1 MPLPFFL
8 FAFSSYVAQAFGS
21 WAVTTP
27 ERLWSVKDS
36 CVVIPCT
43 FSYPS
48 DVAVQNGITA
58 IWYKDNAGQ
67 KALVYHS
74 ATPGSVEGRFQGRT
88 ELLGDPLQRNCT
100 LLLRGVTTADAGKY
114 TFRFE
119 ISEGNRWS
127 DQKGVVLTVT
137 DSVDIPTIA
146 SPDDL
151 REGMEVSLS
160 CSSPYT
166 CPYDSI
172 SMRWL
177 GYDTMTSLVSKTL
190 QLDTAASLRKQTLTT
205 SLSWK
210 DHNRELSCEVSVGE
224 QVATGRITLNV
235 KHPPKGVKVSLNP
248 SSKNIRV
255 GDEASLTCTV
265 DSSNP
270 EVTAYR
276 WFKDGVSCGSE
287 PLKAISSA
295 AREDYGL
302 YHCEAENSM
311 GTGVAEG
318 VTLYVFSA
326 VLSTSPSSSVR
337 EGETVTL
344 TCDVPGEDKQ
354 EIHYSWYKNNI
365 WIKEGSA
372 RILVF
377 HEVSVG
383 DTGYYS
389 CKVQNDKGSETSQ
402 AIGLSVFYPPR
413 APSLSLFQETQEGQ
427 LAIIYCTVDSNPQSA
442 LSLYRDKR
450 LIATTSSHSAPSQRI
465 SISTTRNSLK
475 LEIQKVVPEDQGEY
489 QCVASNAY
497 GNATTARFF
506 GAQTARVVASPS
518 QELPEGERVTLTCMS
533 TLGLG
538 DGTTYTWYKNAKW
551 LQEGLES
558 SLVFPALASGDAGT
572 FHCVARN
579 EKASSTSPALT
590 LRVLYAPKQPA
601 LRSFLETQGGHLGVI
616 QCTVDSE
623 PASEITLRKGD
634 TLIGSTTIA
643 HSSADPRVS
652 VIQSYN
658 TLKVTIKDVRLEDEG
673 EYLCSAQNRYG
684 QSTASMDFTAE
695 TARITISPFS
705 EVREGEAVQLSCE
718 VSSDN
723 TTSSNYTWYKDG
735 LPLPEVH
742 GDSLEFQQVS
752 RGDSGNYR
760 CQVENEKASKSS
772 TAATL
777 SVLYPPGKPWA
788 SVFAETE
795 RGRVAIFQC
804 SVDSNPPAQL
814 VLYKGGEV
822 VASSSSANSAASQ
835 RVSITATPNAMRVEM
850 RNIEPQD
857 EGSYNITATNTYGS
871 SSRLVYFRV
880 QTARVLASPS
890 PELLEGE
897 ALTLSCD
904 VMGSAPKE
912 STFSWYKNSK
922 RLQESDAST
931 LTFKAITSSD
941 AGSYH
946 CKAHMLDEAS
956 TSVSPA
962 ISITVFY
969 PPRKPQVTSFLQ
981 TQGRQVA
988 VIHCSTQSEPQS
1000 QLAIYKGGELLAST
1014 INSGTVAPNP
1024 RFGVSASYN
1033 SLRVEISHV
1042 VMEDEGEYFCFAGNV
1057 HGNASSSVTFIAETA
1072 RIWIS
1077 SPDVLEGNAVNL
1089 TCAADSNT
1097 AGDPHYTWYKNNRWY
1112 AEDASNM
1119 LSIPHATVA
1128 DAGSYYCT
1136 VKNQERVRNSSLGTL
1151 NVLYPPRNAWV
1162 KSFLETQKGML
1173 AIIVCSV
1180 ESNPGSVLS
1189 LLRGSEVLASSSFQA
1204 SRAPNHRLSAA
1215 ASPNS
1220 LRLEIKDVSLD
1231 DEGMYECVASNGIGN
1246 TSASLDFTVATTRV
1260 VIKPVSEVRE
1270 GDRVSLVCEDRS
1282 SPSTAVYTWYK
1293 NSRWLS
1299 EGPAPSL
1306 IFQAV
1311 ATSDV
1316 GSYSCQVQ
1324 NERGTRKSPPA
1335 ALRVLYAPK
1344 KPSLTSFL
1352 ETQSGSQAII
1362 ECTVESHPPSDVT
1375 LYRGGVI
1382 LASSSSFGTLPTQR
1396 LVVHSAHNALKIE
1409 IKDLRL
1415 EDNGQYRCSAK
1426 NTYGETT
1433 ASMRFNV
1440 ENARVTI
1447 EPSPDVQEGAMAN
1460 MTCVVVSQAVGEMN
1474 YTWYKN
1480 SKWLQRGPERSLLLV
1495 GVARD
1500 DAGSYHCQAEGR
1512 TGTVTSALVILNVL
1526 YAPSTPAISA
1536 YLDNQNGKVGII
1548 DCKVDSHPR
1557 SLLALYKGDQLLADT
1572 NRSHAAAGLRFA
1584 MFPSYNSLKVEIR
1597 DVTPEDSGRYVCQA
1611 GNPFGKTTSTVDF
1624 SAETLSDLHLF
1635 KILAGVFFALTC
1647 AALLCGLA
1655 LGMQTYWTR
1664 INEECKRWKQQKN
1677 KKAEAAAGPENREET
1692 VQLSEQNPGTPLAGR
1707 FCLSYRKLRAKTDIP
1722 PQEEPSEQSCTSA
1735 L

>member
-27 ERLWSVKDS
+27 EHLWSVKDS

-48 DVAVQNGITA
+48 DVAVPNGITA
-58 IWYKDNAGQ
+58 IWYKENTGQ

-74 ATPGSVEGRFQGRT
+74 ATPGSVEGGFQGRT

-119 ISEGNRWS
+119 ISERNRWS
-127 DQKGVVLTVT
+127 DQKGVDLTVT
-137 DSVDIPTIA
+137 DSVNIPTIA

-151 REGMEVSLS
+151 REGMEVSFS

-177 GYDTMTSLVSKTL
+177 GYDTTTSLVSKTL

-287 PLKAISSA
+287 PLKTISTA

-302 YHCEAENSM
+302 YHCEAENSV

-326 VLSTSPSSSVR
+326 VLSISPSSSVR

-365 WIKEGSA
+365 WMKEGSA

-427 LAIIYCTVDSNPQSA
+427 LAIIYCTVDSNPQST

-518 QELPEGERVTLTCMS
+518 QELPEGERVTLTCIS
-533 TLGLG
+533 TLELG

-551 LQEGLES
+551 LQEGVES
-558 SLVFPALASGDAGT
+558 SLVFAALASGDAGT

-579 EKASSTSPALT
+579 EKGSSTSPAIT

-601 LRSFLETQGGHLGVI
+601 LRSFLETRGGHLGVI
-616 QCTVDSE
+616 HCTVDSE

-652 VIQSYN
+652 VIQAYN
-658 TLKVTIKDVRLEDEG
+658 TLKVTIKGVRLEDEG

-695 TARITISPFS
+695 TARITVSPS
-705 EVREGEAVQLSCE
+705 SAVREGEAVQLSCK

-735 LPLPEVH
+735 LPLPEAH
-742 GDSLEFQQVS
+742 GDFLKFQRVS

-760 CQVENEKASKSS
+760 CQVENEKARKSS

-777 SVLYPPGKPWA
+777 SVLYPPGKPQA

-835 RVSITATPNAMRVEM
+835 RVSITAAPNAMRVEM
-850 RNIEPQD
+850 TGIEPQD
-857 EGSYNITATNTYGS
+857 EGSYNVTATNAYGS
-871 SSRLVYFRV
+871 SSRLLYFRV

-904 VMGSAPKE
+904 VMGSAPEE
-912 STFSWYKNSK
+912 STFSWYKNGK

-1000 QLAIYKGGELLAST
+1000 ELAVYKGGELLAST
-1014 INSGTVAPNP
+1014 INSGMVAPNP
-1024 RFGVSASYN
+1024 RVGVSTSYN

-1077 SPDVLEGNAVNL
+1077 PPDVLEGNAVNL
-1089 TCAADSNT
+1089 TCAADSNA

-1119 LSIPHATVA
+1119 LSLPHATVA

-1180 ESNPGSVLS
+1180 ESNPWSVLS
-1189 LLRGSEVLASSSFQA
+1189 LLRGSKVLASSSFQA

-1220 LRLEIKDVSLD
+1220 LRLEIKDVGLD
-1231 DEGMYECVASNGIGN
+1231 DEGMYECLASNGIGK
-1246 TSASLDFTVATTRV
+1246 TSASLDFTVA
-1260 VIKPVSEVRE
+1260 SE
-1270 GDRVSLVCEDRS
+1270 
-1282 SPSTAVYTWYK
+1282 
-1293 NSRWLS
+1293 
-1299 EGPAPSL
+1299 
-1306 IFQAV
+1306 
-1311 ATSDV
+1311 
-1316 GSYSCQVQ
+1316 
-1324 NERGTRKSPPA
+1324 
-1335 ALRVLYAPK
+1335 
-1344 KPSLTSFL
+1344 
-1352 ETQSGSQAII
+1352 
-1362 ECTVESHPPSDVT
+1362 
-1375 LYRGGVI
+1375 
-1382 LASSSSFGTLPTQR
+1382 
-1396 LVVHSAHNALKIE
+1396 
-1409 IKDLRL
+1409 
-1415 EDNGQYRCSAK
+1415 
-1426 NTYGETT
+1426 
-1433 ASMRFNV
+1433 
-1440 ENARVTI
+1440 
-1447 EPSPDVQEGAMAN
+1447 
-1460 MTCVVVSQAVGEMN
+1460 
-1474 YTWYKN
+1474 
-1480 SKWLQRGPERSLLLV
+1480 
-1495 GVARD
+1495 
-1500 DAGSYHCQAEGR
+1500 
-1512 TGTVTSALVILNVL
+1512 
-1526 YAPSTPAISA
+1526 
-1536 YLDNQNGKVGII
+1536 
-1548 DCKVDSHPR
+1548 
-1557 SLLALYKGDQLLADT
+1557 
-1572 NRSHAAAGLRFA
+1572 
-1584 MFPSYNSLKVEIR
+1584 
-1597 DVTPEDSGRYVCQA
+1597 
-1611 GNPFGKTTSTVDF
+1611 
-1624 SAETLSDLHLF
+1624 
-1635 KILAGVFFALTC
+1635 
-1647 AALLCGLA
+1647 
-1655 LGMQTYWTR
+1655 
-1664 INEECKRWKQQKN
+1664 
-1677 KKAEAAAGPENREET
+1677 
-1692 VQLSEQNPGTPLAGR
+1692 
-1707 FCLSYRKLRAKTDIP
+1707 
-1722 PQEEPSEQSCTSA
+1722 
-1735 L
+1735 

>member
-1 MPLPFFL
+1 MALPFL
-8 FAFSSYVAQAFGS
+8 LLAMSSYVPQAFGS
-21 WAVTTP
+21 WGVTAP
-27 ERLWSVKDS
+27 EHLRSVKDS
-36 CVVIPCT
+36 CVFIPCT

-48 DVAVQNGITA
+48 NVAVPNGITA
-58 IWYKDNAGQ
+58 IWYKDYTGQ
-67 KALVYHS
+67 KAVVYHS
-74 ATPGSVEGRFQGRT
+74 ATPSSMEGQFQGRT

-127 DQKGVVLTVT
+127 DPKGVELTVT
-137 DSVDIPTIA
+137 DSADIPTIA
-146 SPDDL
+146 SPDNL
-151 REGMEVSLS
+151 HEGMEVSFS

-166 CPYDSI
+166 CPYDNI

-177 GYDTMTSLVSKTL
+177 GYDTATSLVSGTL

-287 PLKAISSA
+287 PVKTIGSA

-302 YHCEAENSM
+302 YHCEAENSV

-326 VLSTSPSSSVR
+326 VLSISPSSSVR

-389 CKVQNDKGSETSQ
+389 CKVQNDKGSEISQ

-475 LEIQKVVPEDQGEY
+475 LEIQKVVPEDEGEY
-489 QCVASNAY
+489 RCVASNAY
-497 GNATTARFF
+497 GNATAARFF

-518 QELPEGERVTLTCMS
+518 EELPKGERVTLTCVS
-533 TLGLG
+533 ALGPG

-551 LQEGLES
+551 LQEGVES

-579 EKASSTSPALT
+579 EKGSSTSPAII
-590 LRVLYAPKQPA
+590 LRVLYPPTQPV

-623 PASEITLRKGD
+623 PASEIALHKGG
-634 TLIGSTTIA
+634 TLIGSTSIT
-643 HSSADPRVS
+643 HTSSDPRVS

-658 TLKVTIKDVRLEDEG
+658 TLKVTIKGVRLEDEG

-705 EVREGEAVQLSCE
+705 AVREGEAVQLSCE
-718 VSSDN
+718 VNSDN
-723 TTSSNYTWYKDG
+723 TTSSNYTWYRDG
-735 LPLPEVH
+735 LPLPEAR

-752 RGDSGNYR
+752 RGDSGIYR

-772 TAATL
+772 AAATL
-777 SVLYPPGKPWA
+777 SVLYPPGKPQA
-788 SVFAETE
+788 SVFMETE

-822 VASSSSANSAASQ
+822 VASSRSANSAASQ
-835 RVSITATPNAMRVEM
+835 RVSITAAPNAMRVEM
-850 RNIEPQD
+850 RGIEPQD
-857 EGSYNITATNTYGS
+857 EGSYNITATNAYGS
-871 SSRLVYFRV
+871 SSRLLYFRV
-880 QTARVLASPS
+880 QTARVLATPS

-904 VMGSAPKE
+904 VMGPAPE
-912 STFSWYKNSK
+912 DSTFSWYKNSK
-922 RLQESDAST
+922 RLPESNAAT

-946 CKAHMLDEAS
+946 CKAHVLDEAS
-956 TSVSPA
+956 TSISPA

-988 VIHCSTQSEPQS
+988 VVHCSTQSEPQS

-1014 INSGTVAPNP
+1014 INSGINP
-1024 RFGVSASYN
+1024 RVGVSASYN
-1033 SLRVEISHV
+1033 SLRLEISHV

-1057 HGNASSSVTFIAETA
+1057 HGNASSSVVFIAETA

-1077 SPDVLEGNAVNL
+1077 PPDVLEGNAVNL
-1089 TCAADSNT
+1089 TCAVDSNT

-1112 AEDASNM
+1112 AEGASNI
-1119 LSIPHATVA
+1119 LSLPHATVA
-1128 DAGSYYCT
+1128 DAGSYYCA

-1180 ESNPGSVLS
+1180 ESNPWSVLS

-1204 SRAPNHRLSAA
+1204 SRAPNHRLSTA

-1220 LRLEIKDVSLD
+1220 LRLEVKDVSLD
-1231 DEGMYECVASNGIGN
+1231 DEGMYECLASNGIGK

-1260 VIKPVSEVRE
+1260 VIKPVPEVRE

-1306 IFQAV
+1306 VFQAV
-1311 ATSDV
+1311 ATSDM

-1335 ALRVLYAPK
+1335 ALRVLHAPK

-1375 LYRGGVI
+1375 LYKEGVI
-1382 LASSSSFGTLPTQR
+1382 LASSGSSGTLPTQR
-1396 LVVHSAHNALKIE
+1396 LIVHSAHNALKVE
-1409 IKDLRL
+1409 IKDLRF

-1426 NTYGETT
+1426 NPYGETT
-1433 ASMRFNV
+1433 ASMCFNV
-1440 ENARVTI
+1440 ENARVAI
-1447 EPSPDVQEGAMAN
+1447 EPSPDVQEGAVAN
-1460 MTCVVVSQAVGEMN
+1460 VTCVVVSQAAGEMN

-1480 SKWLQRGPERSLLLV
+1480 SKWLQGGPEQSLLLA

-1500 DAGSYHCQAEGR
+1500 DAGSYHCQAEGK

-1526 YAPSTPAISA
+1526 YAPSTPAVSA

-1557 SLLALYKGDQLLADT
+1557 SLLALYKGDWLLADT
-1572 NRSHAAAGLRFA
+1572 NHSHAAAGLRFA
-1584 MFPSYNSLKVEIR
+1584 MFPSYNSLRVEIR

-1611 GNPFGKTTSTVDF
+1611 GNPFGKTASAVDF
-1624 SAETLSDLHLF
+1624 SAETLSNLHLF
-1635 KILAGVFFALTC
+1635 KLLAGLFIALTC
-1647 AALLCGLA
+1647 AALLCALA
-1655 LGMQTYWTR
+1655 LGIQTHWTR
-1664 INEECKRWKQQKN
+1664 
-1677 KKAEAAAGPENREET
+1677 
-1692 VQLSEQNPGTPLAGR
+1692 
-1707 FCLSYRKLRAKTDIP
+1707 
-1722 PQEEPSEQSCTSA
+1722 
-1735 L
+1735 

>member
-1 MPLPFFL
+1 KEFILL
-8 FAFSSYVAQAFGS
+8 SGY
-21 WAVTTP
+21 
-27 ERLWSVKDS
+27 VKDS

-48 DVAVQNGITA
+48 DVAVPNGITA
-58 IWYKDNAGQ
+58 IWYKENTGQ

-74 ATPGSVEGRFQGRT
+74 ATPGSVEGGFQGRT

-119 ISEGNRWS
+119 ISERNRWS
-127 DQKGVVLTVT
+127 DQKGVDLTVT
-137 DSVDIPTIA
+137 DSVNIPTIA

-151 REGMEVSLS
+151 REGMEVSFS

-177 GYDTMTSLVSKTL
+177 GYDTTTSLVSKTL

-287 PLKAISSA
+287 PLKTISTA

-302 YHCEAENSM
+302 YHCEAENSV

-326 VLSTSPSSSVR
+326 VLSISPSSSVR

-365 WIKEGSA
+365 WMKEGSA

-427 LAIIYCTVDSNPQSA
+427 LAIIYCTVDSNPQST

-518 QELPEGERVTLTCMS
+518 QELPEGERVTLTCIS
-533 TLGLG
+533 TLELG

-551 LQEGLES
+551 LQEGVES
-558 SLVFPALASGDAGT
+558 SLVFAALASGDAGT

-579 EKASSTSPALT
+579 EKGSSTSPAIT

-601 LRSFLETQGGHLGVI
+601 LRSFLETRGGHLGVI
-616 QCTVDSE
+616 HCTVDSE

-652 VIQSYN
+652 VIQAYN
-658 TLKVTIKDVRLEDEG
+658 TLKVTIKGVRLEDEG

-695 TARITISPFS
+695 SKSQRFEKLAVQLITVSPS
-705 EVREGEAVQLSCE
+705 SAVREGEAVQLSCK

-735 LPLPEVH
+735 LPLPEAH
-742 GDSLEFQQVS
+742 GDFLKFQRVS

-760 CQVENEKASKSS
+760 CQVENEKARKSS

-777 SVLYPPGKPWA
+777 SVLYPPGKPQA

-835 RVSITATPNAMRVEM
+835 RVSITAAPNAMRVEM
-850 RNIEPQD
+850 TGIEPQD
-857 EGSYNITATNTYGS
+857 EGSYNVTATNAYGS
-871 SSRLVYFRV
+871 SSRLLYFRV

-904 VMGSAPKE
+904 VMGSAPEE
-912 STFSWYKNSK
+912 STFSWYKNGK

-1000 QLAIYKGGELLAST
+1000 ELAVYKGGELLAST
-1014 INSGTVAPNP
+1014 INSGMVAPNP
-1024 RFGVSASYN
+1024 RVGVSTSYN

-1057 HGNASSSVTFIAETA
+1057 HGNASSSVTFIAESESWVFEPQVGIAEIPALQSSLPFLDLPINRALFSCLPWSVCLAA

-1077 SPDVLEGNAVNL
+1077 PPDVLEGNAVNL
-1089 TCAADSNT
+1089 TCAADSNA

-1119 LSIPHATVA
+1119 LSLPHATVA

-1151 NVLYPPRNAWV
+1151 NVLCKSLNLQTVVAQSLWKGAEGREATCRWRKRQRQNAYAHLFV
-1162 KSFLETQKGML
+1162 TSFLETQKGML

-1180 ESNPGSVLS
+1180 ESNPWSVLS
-1189 LLRGSEVLASSSFQA
+1189 LLRGSKVLASSSFQA

-1220 LRLEIKDVSLD
+1220 LRLEIKDVGLD
-1231 DEGMYECVASNGIGN
+1231 DEGMYECLASNGIGK
-1246 TSASLDFTVATTRV
+1246 TSASLDFTVA
-1260 VIKPVSEVRE
+1260 SE
-1270 GDRVSLVCEDRS
+1270 
-1282 SPSTAVYTWYK
+1282 
-1293 NSRWLS
+1293 
-1299 EGPAPSL
+1299 
-1306 IFQAV
+1306 
-1311 ATSDV
+1311 
-1316 GSYSCQVQ
+1316 
-1324 NERGTRKSPPA
+1324 
-1335 ALRVLYAPK
+1335 
-1344 KPSLTSFL
+1344 
-1352 ETQSGSQAII
+1352 
-1362 ECTVESHPPSDVT
+1362 
-1375 LYRGGVI
+1375 
-1382 LASSSSFGTLPTQR
+1382 
-1396 LVVHSAHNALKIE
+1396 
-1409 IKDLRL
+1409 
-1415 EDNGQYRCSAK
+1415 
-1426 NTYGETT
+1426 
-1433 ASMRFNV
+1433 
-1440 ENARVTI
+1440 
-1447 EPSPDVQEGAMAN
+1447 
-1460 MTCVVVSQAVGEMN
+1460 
-1474 YTWYKN
+1474 
-1480 SKWLQRGPERSLLLV
+1480 
-1495 GVARD
+1495 
-1500 DAGSYHCQAEGR
+1500 
-1512 TGTVTSALVILNVL
+1512 
-1526 YAPSTPAISA
+1526 
-1536 YLDNQNGKVGII
+1536 
-1548 DCKVDSHPR
+1548 
-1557 SLLALYKGDQLLADT
+1557 
-1572 NRSHAAAGLRFA
+1572 
-1584 MFPSYNSLKVEIR
+1584 
-1597 DVTPEDSGRYVCQA
+1597 
-1611 GNPFGKTTSTVDF
+1611 
-1624 SAETLSDLHLF
+1624 
-1635 KILAGVFFALTC
+1635 
-1647 AALLCGLA
+1647 
-1655 LGMQTYWTR
+1655 
-1664 INEECKRWKQQKN
+1664 
-1677 KKAEAAAGPENREET
+1677 
-1692 VQLSEQNPGTPLAGR
+1692 
-1707 FCLSYRKLRAKTDIP
+1707 
-1722 PQEEPSEQSCTSA
+1722 
-1735 L
+1735 